1 MNAFQISLSFL
12 KQQKRFG
19 NESESEWVYKR
30 SLNDLTYRLPEV
42 AKLDPW
48 IGFKELYRILKR
60 RGQKKERIEKG
71 HLLLVSTSNQIKIAK
86 EYVSAN
92 LNSTETINPVSRE
105 DLKIP
110 TSFSYLLFSLAVSIQ
125 CIWSKNRLNLALQ
138 IREVMEWACVLKLMH
153 ENHLKSFIDFTPFE
167 KDANLL
173 SLLLMEQG
181 MDVMKIPSPGPL
193 SAHHTHLI
201 ATTVVCSSAYHLEE
215 IAHFT
220 NWTYSRIL
228 HWPPEQYHTYA
239 HLYKNDNQSAKNSIA
254 FYSHGEWVRRAEGHP
269 DPGLGIL
276 ENETFIL
283 TELSAF
289 LASNKHITLVIYPHP
304 KERKRNDLLAHYAK
318 LLSNCSFHIFE
329 GENPTAWNFLE
340 EDIAI
345 MAYSTLLFER
355 LALGFKTLFVSI
367 QASNFPLPSSPL
379 NNICIRSKAEFQLKL
394 KSAILESQNEFFEK
408 NQLQAYLLSRFIAL
422 KNDQD

>member
-1 MNAFQISLSFL
+1 M
-12 KQQKRFG
+12 
-19 NESESEWVYKR
+19 
-30 SLNDLTYRLPEV
+30 
-42 AKLDPW
+42 
-48 IGFKELYRILKR
+48 
-60 RGQKKERIEKG
+60 
-71 HLLLVSTSNQIKIAK
+71 
-86 EYVSAN
+86 
-92 LNSTETINPVSRE
+92 
-105 DLKIP
+105 
-110 TSFSYLLFSLAVSIQ
+110 
-125 CIWSKNRLNLALQ
+125 
-138 IREVMEWACVLKLMH
+138 
-153 ENHLKSFIDFTPFE
+153 
-167 KDANLL
+167 
-173 SLLLMEQG
+173 
-181 MDVMKIPSPGPL
+181 
-193 SAHHTHLI
+193 
-201 ATTVVCSSAYHLEE
+201 
-215 IAHFT
+215 
-220 NWTYSRIL
+220 
-228 HWPPEQYHTYA
+228 
-239 HLYKNDNQSAKNSIA
+239 
-254 FYSHGEWVRRAEGHP
+254 
-269 DPGLGIL
+269 
-276 ENETFIL
+276 